1 MAYGFMN
8 EPEKL
13 NVQTSIPK
21 GQAIAGSAI
30 GIVVLNLWYPY
41 MPGNVANASTFNFPV
56 TYKILKE
63 SYSGQALGADPA
75 LLDMVVEA
83 GRELARQGA
92 RAIIGACG
100 YFGNYQKEVAAR
112 LDVPVFLSSLLQIP
126 IIRRALQPNQKVGVI
141 CSGAGGLAPEL
152 LSQNGVDDLSDVA
165 SIGAEDLPEFKNILE
180 DTGHFD
186 SYQIEQ
192 QMVDLAKQFVN
203 ENPDIG
209 AILLEGSDM
218 PPYAFAI
225 HNAVRL
231 PVFDFI
237 TLINWVQSAVVRH
250 PIAGFI

>member
-1 MAYGFMN
+1 MTYGFMN
-8 EPEKL
+8 EPEK
-13 NVQTSIPK
+13 VRAQTSIPK

-41 MPGNVANASTFNFPV
+41 MPGNVANASTFNLPV
-56 TYKILKE
+56 TYKILEE
-63 SYSGQALGADPA
+63 SYSGQAHSADPA
-75 LLDMVVEA
+75 LLDMIIEA

-126 IIRRALQPNQKVGVI
+126 IIKRALQPNQKVGVI
-141 CSGAGGLAPEL
+141 CSCDGGLTPEI
-152 LSQNGVDDLSDVA
+152 LSQNGVDDLSIVTSA
-165 SIGAEDLPEFKNILE
+165 GAENLPEFKNIME

-186 SYQIEQ
+186 NYQFEQ
-192 QMVDLAKQFVN
+192 QMVDLAKQFVS
-203 ENPDIG
+203 ENPNIG

-218 PPYAFAI
+218 PPYSFAI